1 MRIQQMRPGDARRQA
16 SWLVA
21 QEPWKSLGY
30 DARRLGAWLAESARK
45 ERVSMTLRRGEPAGL
60 VVVQPDVLLGDFVAL
75 LAVRPEAAGRGIG
88 SALIESA
95 ARRTFRRRRWLYV
108 SSDAANRGAAAFYRK
123 LGFEAV
129 GRLPDLIA
137 AERVEI
143 LWRRGRPAPTANR
156 RDRAR
161 VIRGGLR
168 RKVPRRK

>member
-1 MRIQQMRPGDARRQA
+1 MRIQPMSPGEARRQA
-16 SWLVA
+16 TWLIA

-45 ERVSMTLRRGEPAGL
+45 GRVTMTQRRGEPAGL
-60 VVVQPDVLLGDFVAL
+60 VVVQPDVLLGDFIAL

-95 ARRTFRRRRWLYV
+95 ARRTFRQRRWLYV
-108 SSDAANRGAAAFYRK
+108 SSDAANRGAGAFYRK

-137 AERVEI
+137 PGRAEI
-143 LWRRGRPAPTANR
+143 LWRRARPAPVADR
-156 RDRAR
+156 RARAR
-161 VIRGGLR
+161 VIRGRQR
-168 RKVPRRK
+168 RKSPRPN